1 MESELNLLKQ
11 ENARLMARV
20 KELEQTAKEKEALEV
35 RIAELEHAVEENTQL
50 KVKVTKLEYDF
61 EEFKKRTQTFTNT
74 QEAKIQI
81 PDSSLDYSEPQAT
94 FLPIGDHSNKEIL
107 SHCET
112 NDSVTSEQIENTSDN
127 ASSTPVEW
135 VEPRV
140 SDLTKS
146 LKDKDIDN
154 FLDLNE
160 KERVSNMMRE
170 RNREK
175 KLQDQEAIQ
184 KISSSSEVQSVI
196 STKINPTTEI
206 KIPYNQKVEQGL
218 IRELSVF
225 INEKSPSNS
234 ISDKQISKNML
245 DEGDLDAK
253 ASSLCGTLGSALH
266 LAYLFDKAKK
276 TGQKEI
282 LRWYYYCEE
291 FEKKVRDISSK
302 NEINNDQMARTQIY
316 NEMEPYLPGIKREYL
331 RMKTHKARNVYTL
344 FKEIGIDKIKQIT
357 YSADA
362 ISSLTGVQIRN
373 IINRFPKKNAHVI
386 EPSISNDSEKLPETE
401 ISAFPEKVSPEIQ
414 VNTSNKACPP
424 ISILPNY
431 TSVIFSD
438 NDVEAGYYYDLSSG
452 KPICKESSLEHLH
465 GPISTC

>member
-1 MESELNLLKQ
+1 
-11 ENARLMARV
+11 NARLMARV
-20 KELEQTAKEKEALEV
+20 K
-35 RIAELEHAVEENTQL
+35 ELEHAVEENTQL

-160 KERVSNMMRE
+160 KER
-170 RNREK
+170 
-175 KLQDQEAIQ
+175 
-184 KISSSSEVQSVI
+184 
-196 STKINPTTEI
+196 
-206 KIPYNQKVEQGL
+206 KVEQGL

-253 ASSLCGTLGSALH
+253 ASSLCGTL
-266 LAYLFDKAKK
+266 
-276 TGQKEI
+276 
-282 LRWYYYCEE
+282 
-291 FEKKVRDISSK
+291 
-302 NEINNDQMARTQIY
+302 
-316 NEMEPYLPGIKREYL
+316 
-331 RMKTHKARNVYTL
+331 
-344 FKEIGIDKIKQIT
+344 
-357 YSADA
+357 
-362 ISSLTGVQIRN
+362 
-373 IINRFPKKNAHVI
+373 
-386 EPSISNDSEKLPETE
+386 
-401 ISAFPEKVSPEIQ
+401 
-414 VNTSNKACPP
+414 
-424 ISILPNY
+424 
-431 TSVIFSD
+431 
-438 NDVEAGYYYDLSSG
+438 
-452 KPICKESSLEHLH
+452 
-465 GPISTC
+465 

>member
-94 FLPIGDHSNKEIL
+94 FLPIGDHSNKETL

-112 NDSVTSEQIENTSDN
+112 NESVTSEQIENTSDN
-127 ASSTPVEW
+127 ASSAPVEW

-146 LKDKDIDN
+146 LKDKEIDD
-154 FLDLNE
+154 FLDLNK
-160 KERVSNMMRE
+160 KERVSNMIRE
-170 RNREK
+170 GNREK

-184 KISSSSEVQSVI
+184 KISSSSEIQSVI

-206 KIPYNQKVEQGL
+206 AELARLKIPYNQKVEQGL
-218 IRELSVF
+218 IHELSAF
-225 INEKSPSNS
+225 INEKSNSNS
-234 ISDKQISKNML
+234 ISDKRITENIL
-245 DEGDLDAK
+245 DGDDLALGESEIRSF
-253 ASSLCGTLGSALH
+253 ASSTLRLAH
-266 LAYLFDKAKK
+266 LFEKAKK

-282 LRWYYYCEE
+282 LRWYYYSEE
-291 FEKKVRDISSK
+291 FEKK
-302 NEINNDQMARTQIY
+302 N
-316 NEMEPYLPGIKREYL
+316 
-331 RMKTHKARNVYTL
+331 L
-344 FKEIGIDKIKQIT
+344 FPRFGHQKD
-357 YSADA
+357 YSAL
-362 ISSLTGVQIRN
+362 SLKDRY
-373 IINRFPKKNAHVI
+373 
-386 EPSISNDSEKLPETE
+386 S
-401 ISAFPEKVSPEIQ
+401 
-414 VNTSNKACPP
+414 
-424 ISILPNY
+424 
-431 TSVIFSD
+431 
-438 NDVEAGYYYDLSSG
+438 
-452 KPICKESSLEHLH
+452 
-465 GPISTC
+465 